1 MPANVKI
8 LRYTPEPEQL
18 VAAAAK
24 LCYSTCGID
33 DLIEKLDEE
42 KVQKFLDHL
51 MSLGHESPLEHITF
65 TFGIE
70 GCSRSLLAQIT
81 RHRIASFSVQSQ
93 RYCNLDRTFSYIT
106 PKSIEECEETKK
118 LFDYI
123 MEVEHGAYTKLSNI
137 LKEKH
142 IADGVEPKVAE
153 KMAIEDARAVL
164 PNACETK
171 MIVTMNLRELLHFF
185 ELRCCSRAQL
195 EIRELAIE
203 MLRQCQEISPLLF
216 KNAGPSCVRGKCKEG
231 SMSCGN
237 PWSKSSKER

>member
-24 LCYSTCGID
+24 LCYSTCSID
-33 DLIEKLDEE
+33 DLIKKLDDE
-42 KVQKFLDHL
+42 KVEKFLNYL
-51 MSLGHESPLEHITF
+51 MSLGHDSPLEHITF

-70 GCSRSLLAQIT
+70 GVSRAVMAQIT
-81 RHRIASFSVQSQ
+81 RHRIGVSFSIQSQ
-93 RYCNLDRTFSYIT
+93 RYCNLDNSFQYIV
-106 PKSIEECEETKK
+106 PKAIEQCKEAKV

-123 MEVEHGAYTKLSNI
+123 MDAEYVAYTQLSSI

-142 IADGVEPKVAE
+142 LANGIEPKAAE

-171 MIVTMNLRELLHFF
+171 MMVTMNLRELLHFF
-185 ELRCCSRAQL
+185 ELRCCNRAQL
-195 EIRELAIE
+195 EHRELACE
-203 MLRQCQEISPLLF
+203 MLRQCKEISPLLF
-216 KNAGPSCVRGKCKEG
+216 KNAGPSCVRGKCAEG
-231 SMSCGN
+231 SMSCGK
-237 PWSKSSKER
+237 PWRER

>member
-70 GCSRSLLAQIT
+70 GVSRAVLAQAT

-93 RYCNLDRTFSYIT
+93 RYCNLDKTFSYIT
-106 PKSIEECEETKK
+106 PKAIEECEEAKK
-118 LFDYI
+118 LFDHI

-142 IADGVEPKVAE
+142 IADGVEPKTAE

-231 SMSCGN
+231 SMSCGK
-237 PWSKSSKER
+237 PWLKASKER